1 MKQLII
7 LTILSLGISLGASA
21 QQLVYTPINP
31 AFGGNPNNTA
41 HLVNT
46 ATAQNKTVDPD
57 ATDRFSFSSG
67 SDLDNFT
74 ESLNSQILSQLSRSL
89 VDLQFG
95 EGEIEDGSY
104 AAGNFQIDI
113 ANTLDGVVVT
123 ILDTNGGE
131 QTQLIIPFF

>member
-1 MKQLII
+1 MKKIYLTLIFLCGI
-7 LTILSLGISLGASA
+7 GYGLTA
-21 QQLVYTPINP
+21 QQLIYVPKNP

-41 HLVNT
+41 HLINT
-46 ATAQNKTVDPD
+46 ANAQNKIEDPD
-57 ATDRFSFSSG
+57 QVDRFGFNRG

-74 ESLNSQILSQLSRSL
+74 ESLNNQILSQLSRSL

-95 EGEIEDGSY
+95 EGNIEDGSY

-123 ILDTNGGE
+123 ILDTTGGE

>member
-1 MKQLII
+1 MKKHILTLLII
-7 LTILSLGISLGASA
+7 SGLALGVQA
-21 QQLVYTPINP
+21 QQLIYQPKNP

-41 HLVNT
+41 HLLNT
-46 ATAQNKTVDPD
+46 ANAQNTIEDPNQV
-57 ATDRFSFSSG
+57 DRFGFNRG

-74 ESLNSQILSQLSRSL
+74 ETLNNQILNQLSRSL

>member
-7 LTILSLGISLGASA
+7 LSLLTVGMTFGLSA
-21 QQLVYTPINP
+21 QQLIYQPKNP

-46 ATAQNKTVDPD
+46 ANAQNKTVDPD
-57 ATDRFSFSSG
+57 AVDRFGFSNRT
-67 SDLDNFT
+67 DLESFT
-74 ESLNSQILSQLSRSL
+74 ETLNSQILSQLSRSL

>member
-1 MKQLII
+1 MKKLFIFCI
-7 LTILSLGISLGASA
+7 LFLGITMGMSA
-21 QQLVYTPINP
+21 QQLIYTPKNP

-57 ATDRFSFSSG
+57 ATDRFSFSNET
-67 SDLDNFT
+67 DLESFT
-74 ESLNSQILSQLSRSL
+74 ETLNNQILNQLSRSL

-123 ILDTNGGE
+123 ILDTSGGE

>member
-1 MKQLII
+1 MKRLLLLSII
-7 LTILSLGISLGASA
+7 TLGMTMGLSA
-21 QQLVYTPINP
+21 QQLVYSPKNP

-57 ATDRFSFSSG
+57 AVDRFGRSSQ
-67 SDLDNFT
+67 SDLESFT
-74 ESLNSQILSQLSRSL
+74 ASLNSQLLNQLSRNL

-113 ANTLDGVVVT
+113 ANTLEGVVVT
-123 ILDTNGGE
+123 ILDTTGGE

>member
-1 MKQLII
+1 MKKLLILSI
-7 LTILSLGISLGASA
+7 LTLGMTVGLSA
-21 QQLVYTPINP
+21 QQLVYQPKNP

-41 HLVNT
+41 HLLNT

-57 ATDRFSFSSG
+57 AVDRFGRSSRT
-67 SDLDNFT
+67 DLEGFT
-74 ESLNSQILSQLSRSL
+74 ESLNNQILSQLSRSL

-104 AAGNFQIDI
+104 SAGNFQIDI

>member
-1 MKQLII
+1 MKQIFTL
-7 LTILSLGISLGASA
+7 LFFLCGLHCASA
-21 QQLVYTPINP
+21 QQLIYQPKNP

-41 HLVNT
+41 HLLNT
-46 ATAQNKTVDPD
+46 ANAQNRIEDPE
-57 ATDRFSFSSG
+57 ARDRFGFGRG
-67 SDLDNFT
+67 SELDQFT
-74 ESLNSQILSQLSRSL
+74 ESLNNQILNQLSRSL

-95 EGEIEDGSY
+95 EGQIEDGSY

>member
-7 LTILSLGISLGASA
+7 LSILTFGLSIGLSA
-21 QQLVYTPINP
+21 QQLIYQPKNP

-57 ATDRFSFSSG
+57 ATDRFG
-67 SDLDNFT
+67 RTNRSDLESFT